1 MTRLHYLF
9 LAVAIVCEVLA
20 TASLK
25 ATEGFT
31 RLAPSVLTV
40 AGYAAAFYFLSLTMK
55 VMPTGVVYA
64 TWSGVGI
71 VLIST
76 IGWLHYRE
84 SLNLPTLLGLAMIV
98 VGVVTVNLFSD
109 AH

>member
-1 MTRLHYLF
+1 MTRLNYLF
-9 LAVAIVCEVLA
+9 LAIAIVCEVLA

-25 ATEGFT
+25 ATQGFT
-31 RLAPSVLTV
+31 RLTPSVLTV

-84 SLNLPTLLGLAMIV
+84 SLNLPTMLGLAMIV
-98 VGVVTVNLFSD
+98 VGVVTVNLFSE

>member
-1 MTRLHYLF
+1 MTRLNYLF

-25 ATEGFT
+25 GTERFT
-31 RLAPSVLTV
+31 RLVPSVLTV
-40 AGYAAAFYFLSLTMK
+40 AGYPAAFYFLSLTMK

-84 SLNLPTLLGLAMIV
+84 SLNLPTMLGLAMIV
-98 VGVVTVNLFSD
+98 VGVVTVNLFSE

>member
-1 MTRLHYLF
+1 MTRLNYLF
-9 LAVAIVCEVLA
+9 LAIAIVCEVLA

-31 RLAPSVLTV
+31 RLVPSVLTV

-84 SLNLPTLLGLAMIV
+84 SLNLPTMLGLAMIV
-98 VGVVTVNLFSD
+98 VGVVTVNLFSE